1 MFASAFARLVSDG
14 TPPQAEAAPLV
25 ARTGNTRDEEI
36 TSIVQR
42 LAETI
47 VEAWR
52 ELIRPMD
59 EQVASDHD
67 ALCDA
72 LQSMVMM
79 SGEIRELNTEIT
91 QLRVS
96 IDGLRRNDTALA
108 VRFAASE
115 GHLEH
120 LNESEAA
127 VRQELAG
134 LTEARA
140 KIEEVL
146 KSNEERL
153 STLKR
158 SVTRSQHAVKAV
170 RKQGDLLASQVA
182 SVTAQITEN
191 AARLKACNDSH
202 QAQADAAKALNELYA
217 ILEDRQDTF
226 EKRIKTQAGAIR
238 VLHSNLHELATWL
251 EKLRETLIKVEDVVR
266 TCSNA
271 SRQEPWF
278 STEAA
283 SSPSEQA
290 PPPQP
295 T

>member
-1 MFASAFARLVSDG
+1 MFASAFTHLVSDG
-14 TPPQAEAAPLV
+14 TSPQAEAAPLA
-25 ARTGNTRDEEI
+25 ARTGSTRDEEI

-42 LAETI
+42 LAGTI
-47 VEAWR
+47 IEAWR
-52 ELIRPMD
+52 GLIRPMD

-72 LQSMVMM
+72 LQSMVLM

-96 IDGLRRNDTALA
+96 IDGLRRNDAALA
-108 VRFAASE
+108 ARFAARE

-146 KSNEERL
+146 KSNGERL

-158 SVTRSQHAVKAV
+158 SVTRSQQAVKAV
-170 RKQGDLLASQVA
+170 REQGDLLASQVA
-182 SVTAQITEN
+182 SVTAETAEN

-202 QAQADAAKALNELYA
+202 QAQADATKALNELYA
-217 ILEDRQDTF
+217 ILQDRQNTF
-226 EKRIKTQAGAIR
+226 EKRIKTQASAIR
-238 VLHSNLHELATWL
+238 VLHSDLHDLATWL
-251 EKLRETLIKVEDVVR
+251 EKLRETLTKVEDVVR
-266 TCSNA
+266 TCGNA

-278 STEAA
+278 PAEAA

-290 PPPQP
+290 PPSQP
-295 T
+295 A